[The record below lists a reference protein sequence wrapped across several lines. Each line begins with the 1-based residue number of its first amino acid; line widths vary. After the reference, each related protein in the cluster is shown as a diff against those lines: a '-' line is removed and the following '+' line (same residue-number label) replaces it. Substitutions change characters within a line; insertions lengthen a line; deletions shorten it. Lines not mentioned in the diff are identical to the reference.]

1 LALLGFTLP
10 PNSSEKMTLGVTVL
24 FSLIVFLNMIAESM
38 PSNSDGVPLLG
49 TYFNCIMVMIAS
61 SVVSTIVLNLNLSSA
76 NGVPKPVGPLSHK
89 ILLVWLP
96 FLRQPAMKHDKDCET
111 SSNNLTIDKL
121 DFNIGKQRKI
131 SPIKRD
137 NHFNDTKLNM
147 RRKQWIFA
155 AAVVDRLYL
164 LISILFVIISIIIF
178 LFSCCT

>member
-1 LALLGFTLP
+1 
-10 PNSSEKMTLGVTVL
+10 
-24 FSLIVFLNMIAESM
+24 
-38 PSNSDGVPLLG
+38 
-49 TYFNCIMVMIAS
+49 MVMIAS
-61 SVVSTIVLNLNLSSA
+61 SVVTTIVLNLNLSSA

-89 ILLVWLP
+89 IFLVWLP
-96 FLRQPAMKHDKDCET
+96 FLLGMKYDKDCET

-131 SPIKRD
+131 SPIKSPL
-137 NHFNDTKLNM
+137 NQFNDTKLNM

-178 LFSCCT
+178 LFS